1 MGCGESKR
9 RTVSSPSSV
18 IREEFTI
25 ETLVGEQETFKI
37 DPQKPISALYDATKS
52 LFEGR
57 YSAFR
62 LFSEGKE
69 LTSALLI
76 SHEKKRHLTL
86 VPWPNAYI
94 ELEENESRNGKGKL
108 TQ

>member
-25 ETLVGEQETFKI
+25 ETLVGEKGTLKI
-37 DPQKPISALYDATKS
+37 DPQKPISAFYESTKS

-57 YSAFR
+57 YTAFR

-69 LTSALLI
+69 LTSAQLL
-76 SHEKKRHLTL
+76 SHEKIRHLTL
-86 VPWPNAYI
+86 VPWPNVYM
-94 ELEENESRNGKGKL
+94 ELEARESRSSRGKL
-108 TQ
+108 KQ